1 MMGDLMSQYGAFY
14 TNAERQFGNFRA
26 QMNANFMRET
36 DHKVTALKEMNAKR
50 NLPPNAG
57 VEQLKKERAA
67 EFKAYIASF
76 LDGFK
81 AKSRRHKNKH
91 RE

>member
-1 MMGDLMSQYGAFY
+1 MSQYSAFY
-14 TNAERQFGNFRA
+14 TNAERQFGQFGNFRA
-26 QMNANFMRET
+26 QMNSNFMRET
-36 DHKVTALKEMNAKR
+36 DRKVTALKEMNAKR
-50 NLPPNAG
+50 NLPPNSG
-57 VEQLKKERAA
+57 VEQLKKERAV